1 MQRGPIKG
9 LDAAAQMR
17 YNRSFVCI
25 PQPFLN
31 HNTKHHTKRGKIARA
46 NKKVPRKWLE
56 SPTRPLVRVVV
67 LLSLS
72 VYLAVNPVYSETA
85 FEVVWPSKIRKSQ
98 SLRRTSARL
107 LVDTVLTRR
116 LGIYKIFTLCK
127 VNHASEKEDSK
138 EVFSVTRDFA
148 W

>member
-17 YNRSFVCI
+17 Y
-25 PQPFLN
+25 
-31 HNTKHHTKRGKIARA
+31 THTKGRRYFDCKWFPPVSFSPRTQHQKGKISSA

-56 SPTRPLVRVVV
+56 SPTRPSVRVVV

-85 FEVVWPSKIRKSQ
+85 FEVVGPSNIRKSQ
-98 SLRRTSARL
+98 SLRPSAKFLSRL
-107 LVDTVLTRR
+107 L
-116 LGIYKIFTLCK
+116 F
-127 VNHASEKEDSK
+127 
-138 EVFSVTRDFA
+138 
-148 W
+148 